1 MSACFQVYTGDGKGK
16 TTAALGLL
24 LRAAGAGKRIFFC
37 QFLKDGRSSECI
49 ALRERFPEIVCRY
62 FGSGA
67 WIKGEPSAA
76 DKAAAQTGF
85 EELCATVTGG
95 AYDLVI
101 ADEIQHAISLKLI
114 ALDRVIHLLKQRP
127 STVELVFTGR
137 QAHPRILECADLIS
151 EIVCRRHPFAD
162 GMNARRG
169 IDY

>member
-1 MSACFQVYTGDGKGK
+1 MPCCFQVYTGDGKGK

-24 LRAAGAGKRIFFC
+24 LRATGAGLRIFFS

-49 ALRERFPEIVCRY
+49 ALRERFPDIVCRY
-62 FGSGA
+62 YGRGV
-67 WIKGEPSAA
+67 WVKGKPSAA
-76 DKAAAQTGF
+76 DTAAAQAGF
-85 EELCATVTGG
+85 EELCDAVNGG

-101 ADEIQHAISLKLI
+101 ADEIHHAITLHMIDIDGVIDLI
-114 ALDRVIHLLKQRP
+114 DRKP

-137 QAHPRILECADLIS
+137 HAHPRILACADLIS

-162 GMNARRG
+162 GMNSRRG